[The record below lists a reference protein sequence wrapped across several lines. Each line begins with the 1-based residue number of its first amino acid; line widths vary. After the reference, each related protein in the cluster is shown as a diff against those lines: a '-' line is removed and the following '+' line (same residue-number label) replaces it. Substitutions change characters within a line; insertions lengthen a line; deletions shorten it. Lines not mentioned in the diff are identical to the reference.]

1 MPQATTEAKVYAHII
16 RAEVFTEESNE
27 TAALVEYEKALL
39 EDKDNAD
46 IFLFRAKV
54 CVCVHVL
61 ALVCVHEAE

>member
-1 MPQATTEAKVYAHII
+1 MYAHII

-54 CVCVHVL
+54 CVC
-61 ALVCVHEAE
+61 ACASICVCA